1 MCVRCVRCVCVH
13 ACVLALVRL
22 GCAAVSISTWS
33 LSLGRRCLAGQPG
46 AEAGWELGRR
56 WPVGGCTSPSPCL
69 LGSGRTRRR
78 CWVWPPVPGDTRGW
92 RPSSFCGAE
101 LRPRQVRASPLASG
115 HSLGPSPGRGL
126 SGPSEP
132 GCPSSRPSVRPEG
145 TAALKKSALTCVLHC
160 CCRYLGDGPAGC
172 ATRRTSAES
181 ARGFPAWEPRLQ
193 SRTGAPR
200 EAGALAWG
208 RAACWWQF
216 EEPTAR
222 FVPPRV
228 RGPVRVP

>member
-1 MCVRCVRCVCVH
+1 MCACVCAGTRASGVRSRVH
-13 ACVLALVRL
+13 LHVVPVPGPAMPSWAAWGRSWL
-22 GCAAVSISTWS
+22 GIREEVARGRVHVSEPMF
-33 LSLGRRCLAGQPG
+33 AGL
-46 AEAGWELGRR
+46 WED
-56 WPVGGCTSPSPCL
+56 SD
-69 LGSGRTRRR
+69 RTRRR

-92 RPSSFCGAE
+92 QPSSFCGAE

-181 ARGFPAWEPRLQ
+181 ARGFPHLGQPGDPVYRAER
-193 SRTGAPR
+193 
-200 EAGALAWG
+200 G
-208 RAACWWQF
+208 RPERQ
-216 EEPTAR
+216 EL
-222 FVPPRV
+222 
-228 RGPVRVP
+228 

>member
-1 MCVRCVRCVCVH
+1 MCACVCAGTRASGVRSRVH
-13 ACVLALVRL
+13 LHVVPVPGPAMPSWAAWGRSWL
-22 GCAAVSISTWS
+22 GIREEVARGRVHVSEPMF
-33 LSLGRRCLAGQPG
+33 AGL
-46 AEAGWELGRR
+46 WED
-56 WPVGGCTSPSPCL
+56 SD
-69 LGSGRTRRR
+69 RTRRR

>member
-1 MCVRCVRCVCVH
+1 MPSWAAWGRSWLGIREEVARGRVH
-13 ACVLALVRL
+13 
-22 GCAAVSISTWS
+22 VSEPMF
-33 LSLGRRCLAGQPG
+33 AGL
-46 AEAGWELGRR
+46 WED
-56 WPVGGCTSPSPCL
+56 SD
-69 LGSGRTRRR
+69 RTR
-78 CWVWPPVPGDTRGW
+78 VWPPVPGDTRGW